1 MADLQ
6 KYFEQ
11 FHDAIRVDFE
21 LSKSLREK
29 RDIVLDRV
37 RSYLRDNNLPGF
49 RELLQGSYAPDMR
62 TGVKPLKGEE
72 YDIDIG
78 LRFNLAEDDHPAP
91 EVRQWLLDAV
101 EGHTDSVQDKGPCLR
116 VIYSDGYHVDLVS
129 YAIWDSD
136 AGTEVYRL
144 AHRET
149 GWRPADPPGLLE
161 FVRNAMRP
169 FDGTEDSRTSTNQF
183 RRVVRCIR
191 RWIDEN
197 LEASARPCGLAVV
210 VLASD
215 HLEPTTKWDGT
226 ADDATALRS
235 FANELGTHP
244 GRLVARKPTPEY
256 EDLLAAFSDS
266 EMEGFKEGLRELSK
280 VIASAQNEIDPV
292 DACKALAR
300 ILGSDFPVPKAED
313 TAKKTRGPAIVP
325 SSSSG

>member
-1 MADLQ
+1 MAEIQ

-11 FHDAIRVDFE
+11 FHEKIRIDFE
-21 LSKSLREK
+21 MSDVLREK
-29 RDIVLDRV
+29 RDIILDKI
-37 RSYLRDNNLPGF
+37 RSYLRESDLPSF
-49 RELLQGSYAPDMR
+49 KELHQGSYAMK
-62 TGVKPLKGEE
+62 TGVKPLDGEE
-72 YDIDIG
+72 YDIDVG
-78 LRFNLAEDDHPAP
+78 LRFSMSEDDYLAGD
-91 EVRQWLLDAV
+91 VRQWVLDAV
-101 EGHTDSVQDKGPCLR
+101 EGHTHKVDNMPSCVR
-116 VIYSDGYHVDLVS
+116 VAYAEDYHVDLVC
-129 YAIWDSD
+129 YAVWEDD
-136 AGTEVYRL
+136 AGNTEFRL
-144 AHRET
+144 AHRDK
-149 GWRPADPPGLLE
+149 GWRPAEPTRLLDLVKE
-161 FVRNAMRP
+161 AMQP
-169 FDGTEDSRTSTNQF
+169 FEEIEDSATATNQF
-183 RRVVRCIR
+183 RRVVRYIR

-197 LEASARPCGLAVV
+197 FEPSARPAGIGIV

-244 GRLVARKPTPEY
+244 GRLVAQKPTPEY